1 MHKIKQLIGQ
11 VKNLGVEYIKYYTG
25 GLVQVTT
32 LNYFKNVEHNEL
44 YIEDDFSPNF
54 MTY

>member
-1 MHKIKQLIGQ
+1 M
-11 VKNLGVEYIKYYTG
+11 YI
-25 GLVQVTT
+25 VSFHEI
-32 LNYFKNVEHNEL
+32 NNFKNVEHNEL